1 MQVFVGTVRDPAG
14 QPVAGARVIFTESPV
29 PMPDLAA
36 LTGPDG
42 RFMLSLPVAGHYEL
56 AVHADGFVPKT
67 TKCDAGPNALPP
79 VDITLQAS

>member
-1 MQVFVGTVRDPAG
+1 MQVLVGTVRDSAG
-14 QPVAGARVIFTESPV
+14 QPVAGARVILTESPL

-56 AVHADGFVPKT
+56 AVHAEGFASKT
-67 TKCDAGPNALPP
+67 AKFEAGWNALPP
-79 VDITLQAS
+79 IDISLMTS